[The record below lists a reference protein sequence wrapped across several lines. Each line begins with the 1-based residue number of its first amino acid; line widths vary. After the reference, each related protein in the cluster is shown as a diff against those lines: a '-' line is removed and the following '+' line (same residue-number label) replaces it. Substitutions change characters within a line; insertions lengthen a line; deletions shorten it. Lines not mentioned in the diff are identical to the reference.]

1 MDRVAEW
8 RPIEPSGPG
17 GSAAEPNTAAARPA
31 GHWRAL
37 VVGMLGC
44 LAIGAVAVA
53 LWAGSPQPQLV
64 LGGAEPTLALPGALE
79 PSAASPPAVIVVDV
93 EGAVLA
99 PGIYTLPAGSRV
111 GDAITAAGGYG
122 PQIDIAAAAQ
132 MLNLAA
138 RLADGE
144 KVLVPRLGSGQL
156 PTPAPAAAAGGLVDI
171 NRADQPTLETLPG
184 IGPATAAKI
193 ISARTEAPFASID
206 EVLTRGVVG
215 PATFD
220 KISPLITVGP

>member
-17 GSAAEPNTAAARPA
+17 GSAAEPSAATPRPV

-37 VVGMLGC
+37 VVGVLGC

-64 LGGAEPTLALPGALE
+64 LGAADPSLALPGAVE
-79 PSAASPPAVIVVDV
+79 SPAASPLAAIVVDV
-93 EGAVLA
+93 EGAVVA
-99 PGIYTLPAGSRV
+99 PGIYTLPGGGRV
-111 GDAITAAGGYG
+111 GDAITAAGGYS
-122 PQIDIAAAAQ
+122 PQVDIEVAAQ
-132 MLNLAA
+132 VLNLAA

-144 KVLVPRLGSGQL
+144 KVLVPRLGAEPVL
-156 PTPAPAAAAGGLVDI
+156 TPAPSVAAGGLVDV
-171 NRADQPTLETLPG
+171 NRADQPALETLPG

-193 ISARTEAPFASID
+193 IAARTEAPFASID
-206 EVLTRGVVG
+206 ELLTRGVVG

-220 KISPLITVGP
+220 KIKPLITVGP